1 MKTYKVEITETLQK
15 AVVVQARS
23 REEAKAIVEEQWRN
37 SEYILDAENFVAVE
51 FKALAES
58 KNKDYVR

>member
-37 SEYILDAENFVAVE
+37 SEYILDAENFVSVE

-58 KNKDYVR
+58 KIKDYVR